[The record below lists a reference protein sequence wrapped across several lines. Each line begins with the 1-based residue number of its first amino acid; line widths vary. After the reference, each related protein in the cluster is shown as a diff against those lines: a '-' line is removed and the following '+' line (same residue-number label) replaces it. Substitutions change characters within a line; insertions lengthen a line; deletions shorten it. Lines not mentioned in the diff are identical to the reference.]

1 MKRSICFF
9 LACLM
14 LVGCAF
20 AVSCGKKPQTP
31 SETTEPTGTADQN
44 PDFTVPEKLNF
55 DRTFTILTY
64 NSSEPEFGDPE
75 GDGADSVNTALV
87 NRDRFVESYL
97 GVTVKTASKNGQY
110 TDRLSYADYVANSV
124 SSGLAAYDLIGSYSL
139 IPVSLM
145 VRGILEDLNALKY
158 LDFGKDWWADFIYD
172 SVSINNRAYFMSG
185 DISVNLLYFMQIMA
199 FHGDLLAVYNISEK
213 ELYDLVDAGE
223 WTLDRL
229 LEITSDIS
237 QADSD
242 GKWTEGAFYGVS
254 CVDGNML
261 DSFYITSGQKLFEI
275 EEGHLTTSKD
285 ITSAKT
291 VGLYEKVYKAI
302 YDDHI
307 ISYGANAGV
316 TNYMFKN
323 NKSVFG
329 VMTVYNLKG
338 IVDDAKDV
346 GLLPFPKYIEDERY
360 RTLLG
365 SPHTQ
370 YFIPFDANKVDESAA
385 VMETMAYASN
395 LFVTPEVF
403 QKVMKYR
410 FSKDP
415 NSSRMFDI
423 IRSGSCTELGILGYM
438 LFTNGIEPA
447 SMFRNALLL
456 KKTSWSTYVE
466 GGFQD
471 PMNGVAGALDDF
483 FFD

>member
-1 MKRSICFF
+1 M
-9 LACLM
+9 
-14 LVGCAF
+14 
-20 AVSCGKKPQTP
+20 
-31 SETTEPTGTADQN
+31 
-44 PDFTVPEKLNF
+44 
-55 DRTFTILTY
+55 
-64 NSSEPEFGDPE
+64 
-75 GDGADSVNTALV
+75 
-87 NRDRFVESYL
+87 ESYL
-97 GVTVKTASKNGQY
+97 GVTVKTESKNGQY

-172 SVSINNRAYFMSG
+172 SVAINNRAYFMSG

-199 FHGDLLAVYNISEK
+199 FHGDLLATYNISEK

-242 GKWTEGAFYGVS
+242 GNWTEGAFYGVS

-291 VGLYEKVYKAI
+291 IGLYEKVYKAI
-302 YDDHI
+302 YDDHV

-323 NKSVFG
+323 NRSVFG
-329 VMTVYNLKG
+329 VMSVYNLKG